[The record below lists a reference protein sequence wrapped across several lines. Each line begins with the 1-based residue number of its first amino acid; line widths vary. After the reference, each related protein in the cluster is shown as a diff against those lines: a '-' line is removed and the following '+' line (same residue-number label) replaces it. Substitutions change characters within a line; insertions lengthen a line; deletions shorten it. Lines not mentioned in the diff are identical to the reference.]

1 MVERFIVAVFNT
13 VCSSSCFVCEI
24 FTFAQMGQGDL
35 LMANSMLGCS
45 IFEIF
50 RSLCTWRGSVELRGF
65 DCVIHHH
72 LLSFMLLN
80 LYVDNWLLICATTT
94 EPPDIIY
101 RLCLYHLLMVILRM
115 LIGKLFEG
123 CRGRLLL
130 DAIDLDIATI
140 MRGASPT
147 LVLLLIS
154 PLL

>member
-1 MVERFIVAVFNT
+1 MERFIVAVFNT
-13 VCSSSCFVCEI
+13 VCSSSCFFCEI

-50 RSLCTWRGSVELRGF
+50 RSLCTWSGSVELRGC

-94 EPPDIIY
+94 EPPDIVD

-115 LIGKLFEG
+115 LIGKLFERRRSG
-123 CRGRLLL
+123 LLL
-130 DAIDLDIATI
+130 YTVDLDVATI
-140 MRGASPT
+140 VWGTSTA